1 MRSYAKMAMINAARN
16 EGDGGGMR
24 GEYRMADDRRM
35 NNGERE
41 GGYDGGNWAASEMR
55 RYKNGRFAP
64 KYEGD
69 MRYEMEDRYDYDP
82 PTFESRDNM
91 NRIGF
96 IAKSNVVDFPRGK
109 MDKGRKPHTNH
120 FSREMAEA
128 WTSGMKNGDG
138 SRGPHW
144 DFEQVSQL
152 MKQKNIQHDPYE
164 FWAVL
169 NAVYSDYCTVLK
181 KHGAGNMDMYVDLA
195 KAWLEDEDAGQGK
208 AAKYFEC
215 IVE

>member
-1 MRSYAKMAMINAARN
+1 MRPYAKMAMISAARS
-16 EGDGGGMR
+16 EGNGGMR

-55 RYKNGRFAP
+55 RYKNGRYAP
-64 KYEGD
+64 KYESD
-69 MRYEMEDRYDYDP
+69 MRYDMEGRYDYDP
-82 PTFESRDNM
+82 PHFEARDNM

-96 IAKSNVVDFPRGK
+96 AAKSNVVDFDTKK
-109 MDKGRKPHTNH
+109 MERGRKPHTSKH
-120 FSREMAEA
+120 FSREAAEE
-128 WTSGMKNGDG
+128 WTRSMKNGDG

-152 MKQKNIQHDPYE
+152 MKQKSIQHDPYE

-195 KAWLEDEDAGQGK
+195 KAWLEDEDAVDDK
-208 AAKYFEC
+208 AMMYFEC
-215 IVE
+215 VVK